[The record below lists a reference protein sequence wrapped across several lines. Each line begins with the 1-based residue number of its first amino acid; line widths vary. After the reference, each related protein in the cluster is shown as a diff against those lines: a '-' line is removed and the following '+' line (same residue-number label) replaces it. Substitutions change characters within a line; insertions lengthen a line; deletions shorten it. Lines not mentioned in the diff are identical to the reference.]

1 MSPKANKNSSCDGK
15 QGADRERKDDE
26 KDLHR
31 KDSLQ
36 EDCLNLVMHIGQC
49 GS

>member
-15 QGADRERKDDE
+15 QGADRERQDDE

-36 EDCLNLVMHIGQC
+36 EHCLNPLMQIGQ
-49 GS
+49 